1 MSNEN
6 RLNELLETISQ
17 NEKYKGCVFH
27 GPGFYY
33 IVVNGKIW
41 EMTDN
46 SDGYYPEIV
55 SGPTVEEKECLTSMM
70 DSLGFDE
77 DFFRDYLDDCF
88 DFDEEEAEEYFEDN
102 DDEDYL
108 KIFRKLKRKVASGKT
123 PFASMEELVS
133 ALMRYELDGDTLYYE
148 WEGEFIEFYD
158 NIRDRGECRGYY
170 DSLSDGDWIEILE
183 GIEWRVV
190 TA

>member
-27 GPGFYY
+27 GPGFYF
-33 IVVNGKIW
+33 IVVHGKIW

-46 SDGYYPEIV
+46 SEGYYPEIV

-102 DDEDYL
+102 DDEDSL

-123 PFASMEELVS
+123 PFASMEELVG
-133 ALMRYELDGDTLYYE
+133 ALMRYELDCDTLYYE

-158 NIRDRGECRGYY
+158 NIRDCGECRGYY
-170 DSLSDGDWIEILE
+170 DSLNDGDWIGILE
-183 GIEWRVV
+183 DID
-190 TA
+190 

>member
-88 DFDEEEAEEYFEDN
+88 DFDEEEAEEYFEGN
-102 DDEDYL
+102 DDEDSL

-158 NIRDRGECRGYY
+158 NIRDCGECRGYY

>member
-6 RLNELLETISQ
+6 RLNELLESISQ
-17 NEKYKGCVFH
+17 NEKYRGCVFH

-102 DDEDYL
+102 DDEDSL

-158 NIRDRGECRGYY
+158 NIRDCGECRGYY

>member
-6 RLNELLETISQ
+6 RLNELLESISQ
-17 NEKYKGCVFH
+17 NEKYRGCVFH
-27 GPGFYY
+27 GPGFYF

-88 DFDEEEAEEYFEDN
+88 DFDEEEAEEYFEGN
-102 DDEDYL
+102 DDEDSL

-158 NIRDRGECRGYY
+158 NIRDCGECRGYY

>member
-6 RLNELLETISQ
+6 RLNELLESISQ
-17 NEKYKGCVFH
+17 NEKYRGCVFH
-27 GPGFYY
+27 GPGFYF

-46 SDGYYPEIV
+46 SEGYYPEIV

-88 DFDEEEAEEYFEDN
+88 DFDEEEAEEYFEGN
-102 DDEDYL
+102 DDEDSL

-158 NIRDRGECRGYY
+158 NIRDCGECRGYY